1 MFDRG
6 TIKALAKARLNVG
19 LGSAILTGLI
29 LTFLGVSVS
38 VESVEVRGPSVQL
51 GLGDSRL
58 AQLILFFM
66 MVLMIILLFYGI
78 FVGNVIRVGC
88 CGWFLRYWRGENLS
102 AGEAFA
108 GFRIYLPCVKTM
120 LLRNVFVFLW
130 SLLLIIP
137 GIVKSL
143 AYSMAEYII
152 YENPNLPADRA
163 LAMSDAMT
171 RGYKGDIFV
180 FELSFLGWQLLSGF
194 TCGILGIVYVN
205 PYYCTAYAGVYE
217 MLKASAIQRG
227 VLTWED
233 FGQYPPYQAPPAP
246 PSPPY
251 GYTY

>member
-29 LTFLGVSVS
+29 LGFLGAVGNIGGSIQIS
-38 VESVEVRGPSVQL
+38 
-51 GLGDSRL
+51 LGDSRL

-78 FVGNVIRVGC
+78 FVGSVIQVGC
-88 CGWFLRYWRGENLS
+88 YGWFLRYWRGENLS

-152 YENPNLPADRA
+152 YENPNLPAGRA

-171 RGYKGDIFV
+171 RGYKGDLFV
-180 FELSFLGWQLLSGF
+180 FGLSFLGWQLLSGF
-194 TCGILGIVYVN
+194 TCGILGIVYVS
-205 PYYCTAYAGVYE
+205 PYICTAHAGVYE
-217 MLKASAIQRG
+217 MLKSSAIQRG